1 MSPTLLCP
9 ADSGPSEAGQ
19 CLAEPEYR
27 LPELKPAAPG
37 VTRKKQWSAQCWNR
51 CGGVAA
57 QRHWNRLGTT
67 VIPILAYHRVFEPG
81 PIDRYPYDIE
91 LISADRAR
99 FEWQMGY
106 VKTHYHPIRFADL
119 LASFDGQ
126 AELPPRPVI
135 VTFDDGYADNH
146 THAFPILRQ
155 LGVPATIFLSTGYIG
170 GPMTFWYDR
179 LAHSIL
185 RTRKTEVTLGGVGTY
200 PLPGTPAERRH
211 FLSRVMRLI
220 KDSPN
225 SARLT
230 WLCEIEE
237 QLSDAPPSE
246 RDPRSRPLDWSQV
259 REMAEAGIEFG
270 SHTVSHPILSRCSPD
285 EVQFELAE
293 SFATLGRHV
302 DRFAPVLS
310 YPVGGPA
317 AFNDQVIDEA
327 RRCGYRLAASYIHGR
342 NTLSTLDRFALRRI
356 HVERYH
362 DADHFAAMLEWP
374 ERF

>member
-1 MSPTLLCP
+1 MSTVLQCP
-9 ADSGPSEAGQ
+9 ADSGSTALRPVAD
-19 CLAEPEYR
+19 EPEYR
-27 LPELKPAAPG
+27 LPELKVSAEGPS
-37 VTRKKQWSAQCWNR
+37 RRKQWLARCWNR
-51 CGGVAA
+51 FGGVTA
-57 QRHWNRLGTT
+57 QRRWNRVGKT

-81 PIDRYPYDIE
+81 PIDRFPYDIE
-91 LISADRAR
+91 LVSADLAR

-106 VKTHYHPIRFADL
+106 LKTHYHPIRFADL
-119 LASFDGQ
+119 LAHFDGK
-126 AELPPRPVI
+126 AGLPARPVI

-155 LGVPATIFLSTGYIG
+155 LGIPATVFLSTGYIG
-170 GPMTFWYDR
+170 GPVTFWYDR

-185 RTRKTEVTLGGVGTY
+185 RTRKTALTLCGVGTH
-200 PLPGTPAERRH
+200 PLPDGPPGRRH
-211 FLSRVMRLI
+211 FLARLLRLI
-220 KDSPN
+220 KESSN
-225 SARLT
+225 AARLT

-237 QLSDAPPSE
+237 QLSDVPPSE

-259 REMAEAGIEFG
+259 REMAESGIEFG

-285 EVQFELAE
+285 EMQFELAE

-302 DRFAPVLS
+302 DKFVPVLS

-317 AFNDQVIDEA
+317 AFNDRVIDEA

-342 NTLSTLDRFALRRI
+342 NTLEKLDRFALRRI